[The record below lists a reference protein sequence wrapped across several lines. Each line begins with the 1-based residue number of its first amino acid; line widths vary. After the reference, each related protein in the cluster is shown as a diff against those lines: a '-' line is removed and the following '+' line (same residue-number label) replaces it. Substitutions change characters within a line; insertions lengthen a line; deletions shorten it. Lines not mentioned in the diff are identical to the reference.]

1 MTMVSPRDLVAVAR
15 PDTAVSKNI
24 PVYRLLA
31 GWLTPRSHFDAD
43 HAAIRKSVTEV
54 ERSHGLL
61 HRADAHQRSSG
72 SSFSFREPTDEF
84 GMAPIGGRRKR
95 VVDILVAITVTIL
108 AFPLLLVV
116 ALAVKLS
123 MGGPVIYRHR
133 RIGFG
138 GRPFDCLKFRTMV
151 ANGDEILERYLAANP
166 AAAEEWRR
174 SRKLADDPRV
184 TRFGWFLRKTSL
196 DELPQ
201 LLNILRGEMSCVG
214 PRPIVTEELERY
226 GIYANEY
233 LRARPGVTGS
243 WQVSGRSNVSYGDRV
258 KLDTEYVR
266 KWSFGS
272 DLLILARTV
281 PAVLKVDQAA

>member
-1 MTMVSPRDLVAVAR
+1 MT
-15 PDTAVSKNI
+15 
-24 PVYRLLA
+24 
-31 GWLTPRSHFDAD
+31 
-43 HAAIRKSVTEV
+43 
-54 ERSHGLL
+54 
-61 HRADAHQRSSG
+61 
-72 SSFSFREPTDEF
+72 
-84 GMAPIGGRRKR
+84 PIGGRRKR
-95 VVDILVAITVTIL
+95 MVDIAVAIMVAIVL
-108 AFPLLLVV
+108 SPILLVI

-151 ANGDEILERYLAANP
+151 ANGDEVLERHLAANP

-214 PRPIVTEELERY
+214 PRPIVSEELERY
-226 GIYANEY
+226 GVHAHEY

-243 WQVSGRSNVSYGDRV
+243 WQVSGRSSVSYGDRV
-258 KLDTEYVR
+258 KLDAEYVR
-266 KWSFGS
+266 TWSFGS
-272 DLLILARTV
+272 DLVILARTV

>member
-1 MTMVSPRDLVAVAR
+1 MSMVSPRDLVAVAR
-15 PDTAVSKNI
+15 PDTAVSKHI
-24 PVYRLLA
+24 TVLHLLF
-31 GWLTPRSHFDAD
+31 GWLTPNTYFQASP
-43 HAAIRKSVTEV
+43 AASLKATV
-54 ERSHGLL
+54 EAESPYGSYGQ
-61 HRADAHQRSSG
+61 DGSGRSSG
-72 SSFSFREPTDEF
+72 GGFNFGEPTDQF
-84 GMAPIGGRRKR
+84 GMSPIGGRRKR
-95 VVDILVAITVTIL
+95 VVDVVVAVLVAILISPV
-108 AFPLLLVV
+108 LLLL

-138 GRPFDCLKFRTMV
+138 GRYFDCLKFRTMV
-151 ANGDEILERYLAANP
+151 TNGDEVLRRYLAANP

-174 SRKLADDPRV
+174 SRKLANDPRI
-184 TRFGWFLRKTSL
+184 TRLGWFLRKTSL

-201 LLNILRGEMSCVG
+201 LLNIVRGDMSCVG

-226 GIYANEY
+226 GIHAYEY

-258 KLDTEYVR
+258 RLDTEYVR
-266 KWSFGS
+266 RWSLGA
-272 DLLILARTV
+272 DLIILVRTV